1 MIANFY
7 KDDFDKERLKFYQDM
22 FLDIATQR
30 DVHIDCFQSAVD
42 LLKNV
47 DQGAAIANTLP
58 ELTKLVRVALT
69 IPVTSCTAERSF
81 SSLRRLKT
89 YLRST
94 MSQERLNHVAILNYH
109 KDIIANVNI
118 NEFADEFI
126 SRASVRRNMFAMSL
140 SSRPRLALADPAK
153 QQDPACELM

>member
-7 KDDFDKERLKFYQDM
+7 KDDFDKERLKLHRDM
-22 FLDIATQR
+22 FVDIATQR

-47 DQGAAIANTLP
+47 DQGAAIANKLP
-58 ELTKLVRVALT
+58 ELTQLVRVVLT

-81 SSLRRLKT
+81 LSLRRLKT

-94 MSQERLNHVAILNYH
+94 MSQERLNNVAILNYH

-118 NEFADEFI
+118 NELAEEFI
-126 SRASVRRNMFAMSL
+126 SRASERRNMFAMAHES
-140 SSRPRLALADPAK
+140 
-153 QQDPACELM
+153 E